1 MQVDWTS
8 TPANALTVQVSTDG
22 GRDFC
27 EVSLGAPLSDFLH
40 VAGAQQLC
48 LFPTVSLKLSV
59 QWKTNAV
66 LTSLSVTF
74 LAKHPQEF
82 AKPPV
87 KVGGREPPLSEVPGF
102 WLHVILSGVHTGRH
116 VCFSRHSI
124 LTFSVLF
131 EVDTVDGCSA
141 NLSSHKAACS
151 PSCKHAASVL
161 LLPFRWA

>member
-27 EVSLGAPLSDFLH
+27 EVSPGAPLSDFLH

-87 KVGGREPPLSEVPGF
+87 KVGCPEPALSEIPPCVAYHMG
-102 WLHVILSGVHTGRH
+102 
-116 VCFSRHSI
+116 
-124 LTFSVLF
+124 
-131 EVDTVDGCSA
+131 
-141 NLSSHKAACS
+141 
-151 PSCKHAASVL
+151 
-161 LLPFRWA
+161 